1 MKPLSDVMKGSAS
14 APLLRAARAQMALR
28 RWPEVVGDIIA
39 VKSEPVRYRDGVAW
53 IAAVDSSWRQEL
65 DLRQEEILD
74 RLNRIAGGPKL
85 FTELRVEVGR
95 KRQGFDAVDA
105 EP

>member
-1 MKPLSDVMKGSAS
+1 MKPLSEVMKSSAS
-14 APLLRAARAQMALR
+14 GSILRAARAQAALR
-28 RWPEVVGDIIA
+28 RWPEIVGEIIA
-39 VKSEPVRYRDGVAW
+39 AKSEPVRYRDGVAW

-74 RLNRIAGGPKL
+74 RLNRLAGGAKL
-85 FTELRVEVGR
+85 FSELRVEVGR
-95 KRQGFDAVDA
+95 KRQGFDSVDA